1 MCFNWCW
8 PFTEY
13 EVEDDEKGREKCQI
27 THKHT
32 HTRRRYRH
40 RGRYYSTACPPLSTI
55 GPRYIGPV
63 EMTMAIAAPP
73 RVRTS
78 NLKSQAPSEAPGF
91 THLFLLLQGCLA
103 STVQPTLSGAAV
115 SRPRSKGLLVYGLP
129 GLPESHPHH
138 LSIVDLP
145 LEDVDVP
152 SGMASSS
159 WATKE
164 GQSLSTMGQLPLAV
178 IFTRAR
184 AAAMAELQQ
193 YGSRFGPTQTG
204 GFIQY
209 PGGQRFLCPPQGP
222 MWNGQQWVTNGPTK
236 AEHIAA
242 MKDKADTRPQ
252 ELVPADPDISRMYEV
267 QELDGNWTR
276 RSRYTIDSK
285 DIGQVRWY
293 QRPDGTFFAKR
304 LPSG

>member
-1 MCFNWCW
+1 
-8 PFTEY
+8 
-13 EVEDDEKGREKCQI
+13 
-27 THKHT
+27 
-32 HTRRRYRH
+32 
-40 RGRYYSTACPPLSTI
+40 
-55 GPRYIGPV
+55 
-63 EMTMAIAAPP
+63 MAISAPP

-78 NLKSQAPSEAPGF
+78 NLKSQAQSEAPGF
-91 THLFLLLQGCLA
+91 THLFLLPQECLA
-103 STVQPTLSGAAV
+103 STALPTLAGAAV

-129 GLPESHPHH
+129 GLPRPHVH
-138 LSIVDLP
+138 LIIVDLP
-145 LEDVDVP
+145 LEDVDVQ

-178 IFTRAR
+178 IFTRAK
-184 AAAMAELQQ
+184 AVATAELQQ
-193 YGSRFGPTQTG
+193 YGSRSGPTHTG
-204 GFIQY
+204 GFLQY

-285 DIGQVRWY
+285 DIGQIVKY
-293 QRPDGTFFAKR
+293 FTAFKTGYT
-304 LPSG
+304 

>member
-1 MCFNWCW
+1 M
-8 PFTEY
+8 
-13 EVEDDEKGREKCQI
+13 
-27 THKHT
+27 
-32 HTRRRYRH
+32 
-40 RGRYYSTACPPLSTI
+40 

-78 NLKSQAPSEAPGF
+78 NLKSQAQSEALGF
-91 THLFLLLQGCLA
+91 THLFLLPQECLV
-103 STVQPTLSGAAV
+103 STALPTLAGAAV
-115 SRPRSKGLLVYGLP
+115 SRPKSKGLLVYGRP
-129 GLPESHPHH
+129 GRPPEPHPH
-138 LSIVDLP
+138 LSIAESP
-145 LEDVDVP
+145 QEDVDV
-152 SGMASSS
+152 SAVASSN

-164 GQSLSTMGQLPLAV
+164 GQSLSTMGQLLPAV
-178 IFTRAR
+178 IFTRAK

-193 YGSRFGPTQTG
+193 YGSRFGPTLTSG
-204 GFIQY
+204 GCIQY

-236 AEHIAA
+236 AEHLAA

-304 LPSG
+304 LPPG

>member
-1 MCFNWCW
+1 MG
-8 PFTEY
+8 FT
-13 EVEDDEKGREKCQI
+13 
-27 THKHT
+27 THKHRHELEWMGENEKLVANIARADHVVAYT
-32 HTRRRYRH
+32 NIELCLNTESRFGKQGANSPQPSSTNRSAGVAELTRSSDPLMAATLDESKEGQRQTSKHDNGTRTMRETALH
-40 RGRYYSTACPPLSTI
+40 RSLCASTGAGHSPSMRSRKTPKMPVSGARLPTSLSSLAADIDTEAPHACQPLAAM

-63 EMTMAIAAPP
+63 EMAMTISAPP
-73 RVRTS
+73 RV
-78 NLKSQAPSEAPGF
+78 
-91 THLFLLLQGCLA
+91 
-103 STVQPTLSGAAV
+103 
-115 SRPRSKGLLVYGLP
+115 
-129 GLPESHPHH
+129 
-138 LSIVDLP
+138 
-145 LEDVDVP
+145 
-152 SGMASSS
+152 
-159 WATKE
+159 
-164 GQSLSTMGQLPLAV
+164 
-178 IFTRAR
+178 
-184 AAAMAELQQ
+184 Q
-193 YGSRFGPTQTG
+193 YGSRFGSTLTG
-204 GFIQY
+204 GGCFQY

-236 AEHIAA
+236 AEHKAA